1 MQSICEMSKEEFR
14 SRGVPPPG
22 RGSPWQRNAAAPA
35 SGFWR
40 QAGTIRPHGHY
51 LLRERHFR
59 ALAGSQPDV
68 LTAAEGRCVRVDN
81 QTGNPEK
88 TFHLIGRPA
97 GGDAREERPAL
108 PPVERRPAMARLAVV
123 SNRVSVPTSDGAKR
137 AGGLEVA
144 LRPALQHNGGI
155 WMGWSGKIGAQDKL
169 KTRSIKDKNVEYI
182 VTDLTRDEY
191 EEYYNGFANRVL
203 WPILHY
209 RLDLA
214 EFARRDL
221 SGYFRVNDH
230 FANELE
236 KVITG
241 DDLVWV
247 HDYHLI
253 PIADAL
259 RRRGHSNRIGFFLHV
274 PFPPPEIITS
284 LPNHEQFIPL
294 LMQYDVVGFQ
304 TENDAGNFIRYLMSE
319 CNQER
324 EMRVFHVTGRHTTI
338 SIRGQQTLI
347 GHFPVGIEPRAFQR
361 LARHKAR
368 SPMVREMMTSLGGRA
383 LVIGVDRLDY
393 SKGLV
398 QRFDAF
404 DHFLANHQEWTGKV
418 VYLQI
423 TPKGRSEIPEYADLE
438 ETLSSAAG
446 RINGRYG
453 EVSWTPLR
461 YVNRVYSRS
470 ALAGLYRAA
479 RVGLVTPLRDGMNL
493 VAKEYVAAQDPDDPG
508 VLILSRFAGS
518 AIEFRRAL
526 LVNPYDPESVAS
538 AIVQALT
545 MPLEERRERHQALL
559 AAVLAYD
566 VDRWQRE
573 FLAAL
578 RGDNDVTA
586 FPRSGARNRK
596 PEITYAEPAQAHR
609 RIG

>member
-1 MQSICEMSKEEFR
+1 
-14 SRGVPPPG
+14 
-22 RGSPWQRNAAAPA
+22 
-35 SGFWR
+35 
-40 QAGTIRPHGHY
+40 
-51 LLRERHFR
+51 
-59 ALAGSQPDV
+59 
-68 LTAAEGRCVRVDN
+68 
-81 QTGNPEK
+81 
-88 TFHLIGRPA
+88 
-97 GGDAREERPAL
+97 
-108 PPVERRPAMARLAVV
+108 MARLAVV
-123 SNRVSVPTSDGAKR
+123 SNRVSVPTGDGAKR

-155 WMGWSGKIGAQDKL
+155 WVGWSGKIGAQDRL
-169 KTRSIKDKNVEYI
+169 KTRSIKNKNVEYI
-182 VTDLTRDEY
+182 VTDLTEHEY
-191 EEYYNGFANRVL
+191 QEYYNGFANRVL

-230 FANELE
+230 FATELE

-241 DDLVWV
+241 DELVWV

-259 RRRGHSNRIGFFLHV
+259 RRRGHANRIGFFLHV

-284 LPNHEQFIPL
+284 LPKHEQLIPL

-304 TENDAGNFIRYLMSE
+304 TAGDADNFVRYLMSE
-319 CNQER
+319 CNQDR
-324 EMRVFHVTGRHTTI
+324 DMRIFEIAGRRITV
-338 SIRGQQTLI
+338 SVRGRQTRI
-347 GHFPVGIEPRAFQR
+347 GDFPVGIEPRAFQR
-361 LARHKAR
+361 LARHKVK
-368 SPMVREMMTSLGGRA
+368 SPLVKEMVASLGGRA

-404 DHFLANHQEWTGKV
+404 DHFLAHHQEWTDKV

-438 ETLSSAAG
+438 ESLGSAAG

-453 EVSWTPLR
+453 DVSWTPLR

-493 VAKEYVAAQDPDDPG
+493 VSKEYVAAQDPDDPG

-526 LVNPYDPESVAS
+526 LVNPYDPESVAG
-538 AIVQALT
+538 AIVQALR

-559 AAVLAYD
+559 AAVLGYD

-573 FLAAL
+573 FLEAL
-578 RGDNDVTA
+578 RGDDDVMA
-586 FPRSGARNRK
+586 LPKPDARGMK
-596 PEITYAEPAQAHR
+596 PEVAYAGPRAGEAR
-609 RIG
+609 RTG

>member
-1 MQSICEMSKEEFR
+1 VENKT
-14 SRGVPPPG
+14 GG
-22 RGSPWQRNAAAPA
+22 ANA
-35 SGFWR
+35 
-40 QAGTIRPHGHY
+40 
-51 LLRERHFR
+51 
-59 ALAGSQPDV
+59 
-68 LTAAEGRCVRVDN
+68 
-81 QTGNPEK
+81 
-88 TFHLIGRPA
+88 FHLIDRPA
-97 GGDAREERPAL
+97 DDEAPL
-108 PPVERRPAMARLAVV
+108 QKRRAAVARLAVV
-123 SNRVSVPTSDGAKR
+123 SNRVSVPTGDGAKR

-144 LRPALQHNGGI
+144 LRPALQHNGGV
-155 WMGWSGKIGAQDKL
+155 WVGWSGKIGARDKL

-182 VTDLTRDEY
+182 VTDLTKHEY
-191 EEYYNGFANRVL
+191 QEYYNGFANRVL

-230 FANELE
+230 FANEIE
-236 KVITG
+236 KVNTG
-241 DDLVWV
+241 DDLVGV

-259 RRRGHSNRIGFFLHV
+259 RRRGHANRIGFFLHV

-284 LPNHEQFIPL
+284 LPNHEQLIPL

-304 TENDAGNFIRYLMSE
+304 TAGDADNFVRYLMSE
-319 CNQER
+319 CNQDR
-324 EMRVFHVTGRHTTI
+324 DMRVFEIAGRHTNI
-338 SIRGQQTLI
+338 SVRGQQTRI
-347 GHFPVGIEPRAFQR
+347 GNFPVGIETRAFQR
-361 LARHKAR
+361 LARHKVR
-368 SPMVREMMTSLGGRA
+368 SPLVREMVASLDGRA
-383 LVIGVDRLDY
+383 LVLGVDRLDY

-404 DHFLANHQEWTGKV
+404 DHFLASHQEWTDKV
-418 VYLQI
+418 IYLQI
-423 TPKGRSEIPEYADLE
+423 TPKGRSEIPEYAELE
-438 ETLSSAAG
+438 ESLSSAAG
-446 RINGRYG
+446 RINGKYG

-493 VAKEYVAAQDPDDPG
+493 VAKEFVAAQDPDDPG

-538 AIVQALT
+538 AIAQSLT
-545 MPLEERRERHQALL
+545 MPIGERRERHHALL

-578 RGDNDVTA
+578 RGDDDVTA
-586 FPRSGARNRK
+586 FPRPGARNNK
-596 PEITYAEPAQAHR
+596 PEITYAGPAPAR
-609 RIG
+609 RTG